1 MNALRSCL
9 DLIVPPA
16 PMHRADLE
24 LLRQRAWTEQG
35 IVCLHVTELGDNYLR
50 QSLVNEATRRW
61 GRRMRK

>member
-9 DLIVPPA
+9 ELIVPSAPA
-16 PMHRADLE
+16 HRADLE

-35 IVCLHVTELGDNYLR
+35 VVCLQVTELGDDYLR
-50 QSLVNEATRRW
+50 RALVNEATRRW